1 MALISWS
8 CLYHPGYR
16 ELESASREKNNFGA
30 GGGVLVEYSEWIELE
45 MNSTDLECET
55 PLQTSCRNAKL
66 KNETSS
72 ETKPIIIGATI
83 GALFICVLTC
93 ALIVFCKRRKS
104 KKF

>member
-1 MALISWS
+1 
-8 CLYHPGYR
+8 
-16 ELESASREKNNFGA
+16 
-30 GGGVLVEYSEWIELE
+30 

-72 ETKPIIIGATI
+72 ETKPIIIGASL
-83 GALFICVLTC
+83 GALFICVLIC

-104 KKF
+104 KLAKIKNEFNRKYYGPCSRNH